1 MLYKGNAR
9 AFPRIHRWV
18 MAAVPA
24 LARSPLFAAF
34 TVDGLPLPADES
46 TRLQRSLETLF
57 PDLLVHGTRN
67 ALLSMTTSLT
77 KVSDQAHRYFARVSQ
92 MLAFERMMRSFMRL
106 TAAVSPFP
114 MDFGA
119 ANCWSQMF
127 MAPQPAAL
135 PWANFAPTHQLQA
148 PSPWA
153 YFAPQQPQTPP
164 SPWSYLIPAQSQSSA
179 MMQFFANALQPEPT
193 AAGQSQAWPGY
204 NPLFIVPIALLA
216 AAPMPESWWN
226 FGFPN

>member
-9 AFPRIHRWV
+9 AFPRIHRWA

-34 TVDGLPLPADES
+34 TVDGQPLPADES

-57 PDLLVHGTRN
+57 PDLLLHGTRN

-77 KVSDQAHRYFARVSQ
+77 KASDQTHRYFARVNQ
-92 MLAFERMMRSFMRL
+92 MLAYERMMRSFMRL

-119 ANCWSQMF
+119 ANRWSQMF
-127 MAPQPAAL
+127 MAPQQAAL
-135 PWANFAPTHQLQA
+135 PWANFAPAYQSS
-148 PSPWA
+148 SPWA
-153 YFAPQQPQTPP
+153 YLAPQQPQTPP
-164 SPWSYLIPAQSQSSA
+164 SPWNFLIPAQSQSSA
-179 MMQFFANALQPEPT
+179 IQQFFANVLQLES
-193 AAGQSQAWPGY
+193 AAARQSQAWPDY